1 MKVLVVGGG
10 GREHSLVWKIA
21 QSDLVDEVIAAPGS
35 DGMAQTPKCR
45 CEPVS
50 GEDVEGQIALAKRE
64 QVDLVVVGPEAPLVD
79 GLADRLEAE
88 GILVFGPSAA
98 AAQLEGSK
106 VFSKEF
112 MQRQG
117 IPTAAFSVHQDSE
130 SAIAEVN
137 RRDGPCVVKADGLA
151 AGKGVIVCSDAV
163 AARKAVKEML
173 EDKRF
178 GSAGDK
184 ILIEDCLVGEEASVL
199 AICDGERV
207 VPLVAAQDHKAA
219 FEGDTGPNTGGM
231 GAYAPAPV
239 ITDEMKNAVLEK
251 VLVPT
256 VKGMAKEG
264 MPFKGV
270 LYAGLMITDDKIEV
284 LEFNVRFG
292 DPECQPLMMFLKE
305 DIVPVLEQA
314 AKGALVERELA
325 WHAGSTIC
333 VVIAS
338 KGYPGSYE
346 KGKAMSGLDSAD
358 SNPNVTIFHAGTK
371 LDGDRFVTSGGRVLG
386 VTARGADLQAAAKEA
401 YGVANKISFEGMRMR
416 RDIGY
421 RAL

>member
-1 MKVLVVGGG
+1 
-10 GREHSLVWKIA
+10 VWKISH
-21 QSDLVDEVIAAPGS
+21 SDLVDEVIVAPGS
-35 DGMAQTPKCR
+35 DGIAQTPKCR

-50 GEDVEGQIALAKRE
+50 GEDVDAQLALAKRE
-64 QVDLVVVGPEAPLVD
+64 KVDLVVVGPEAPLVA

-88 GILVFGPSAA
+88 GMLVFGPSAA

-112 MQRQG
+112 MQRHG
-117 IPTAAFSVHQDSE
+117 IPTAAFSVHRDNA

-137 RRDGPCVVKADGLA
+137 RRNGPCVVKADGLA
-151 AGKGVIVCSDAV
+151 AGKGVIVCSGAD

-173 EDKRF
+173 EEKRF
-178 GSAGDK
+178 GSAGDR
-184 ILIEDCLVGEEASVL
+184 IIIEDCLVGEEVSVL

-219 FEGDTGPNTGGM
+219 FEGDMGPNTGGM

-239 ITDEMKNAVLEK
+239 MTDELKNAVLAK

-256 VKGMAKEG
+256 VKGMAEDG

-270 LYAGLMITDDKIEV
+270 LYAGLMVADDEINV

-305 DIVPVLEQA
+305 DIVPSLQQA
-314 AKGALVERELA
+314 AEGSLEERELT
-325 WHAGSTIC
+325 WYSGSAIC
-333 VVIAS
+333 VVLAS
-338 KGYPGSYE
+338 AGYPGSYE
-346 KGKAMSGLDSAD
+346 KGKAISGLDSVD

-371 LDGDRFVTSGGRVLG
+371 LDGDAFVTSGGRVLG
-386 VTARGADLQAAAKEA
+386 VTARGADLQQAAKAA
-401 YGVANKISFEGMRMR
+401 YAVANKIRFEGMRMR

>member
-21 QSDLVDEVIAAPGS
+21 ESDLVTEVIAAPGS

-50 GEDVEGQIALAKRE
+50 GEDVDGQVALAKAE
-64 QVDLVVVGPEAPLVD
+64 QVDLVVVGPEAPLVA
-79 GLADRLEAE
+79 GLADRLSDE
-88 GILVFGPSAA
+88 GISVFGPSAD

-112 MQRQG
+112 MKRHG
-117 IPTAAFSVHQDSE
+117 IPTAAFSVNSDTA
-130 SAIAEVN
+130 SALAELA

-151 AGKGVIVCSDAV
+151 AGKGVIVCSEV
-163 AARKAVKEML
+163 GQARAAVKEML
-173 EDKRF
+173 DDKRF
-178 GSAGDK
+178 GDAGDR
-184 ILIEDCLVGEEASVL
+184 IIIEDCLVGEEASVL

-219 FEGDTGPNTGGM
+219 YEGDTGPNTGGM

-239 ITDEMKNAVLEK
+239 MTDALAADVLNK
-251 VLVPT
+251 VLLPT
-256 VKGMAKEG
+256 VKGMAADG

-270 LYAGLMITDDKIEV
+270 LYAGLMIDDDEINV

-292 DPECQPLMMFLKE
+292 DPECQPLMMYLKE
-305 DIVPVLEQA
+305 DIVPVLAQA
-314 AKGALVERELA
+314 AAGKLEERELV
-325 WHAGSTIC
+325 WHSGSTMC

-338 KGYPGSYE
+338 EGYPGAYE
-346 KGKAMSGLDSAD
+346 KGRPMSGLDAAD
-358 SNPNVTIFHAGTK
+358 DNPNVTVFHAGTK
-371 LDGDRFVTSGGRVLG
+371 LEGRTFVTAGGRVLG
-386 VTARGADLQAAAKEA
+386 VTALGADLQEAAKAA
-401 YGVANKISFEGMRMR
+401 YGVANKIHFEGMRMR